1 MVIPG
6 PLGTTLIRVV
16 FENNDYVVSTRSYNC
31 YLMMLLTNSRTHL
44 FTECVLKKK
53 QGQNKQ
59 RNTFWQERPYAEG
72 CVHVVPLRMKCQHN
86 TSLDDTL
93 MLFYRYLSLY
103 CNFCAA
109 KNAAEFCSFC
119 LKRLT
124 FQDSCLTLGIVVL
137 KQPFLI
143 YSTSRSDSFAYSLRY
158 LLYTYT
164 RQIEMADFYIDAGTL
179 IIQVLRS

>member
-1 MVIPG
+1 MC
-6 PLGTTLIRVV
+6 
-16 FENNDYVVSTRSYNC
+16 FEEKTRSEQAKKHF
-31 YLMMLLTNSRTHL
+31 LTGKTLCRGVCTCRT
-44 FTECVLKKK
+44 
-53 QGQNKQ
+53 
-59 RNTFWQERPYAEG
+59 
-72 CVHVVPLRMKCQHN
+72 LRMKCQHN

-93 MLFYRYLSLY
+93 MLFYRYMSLY

-119 LKRLT
+119 LKRFT